1 VVGAPSLIAHSAGM
15 GALTR
20 SHTPLPERPPPC
32 RGTLPSD
39 RPRPSCGP
47 SRPSSPPTVPTSVT
61 SRLDMDW
68 DGHVAIIWEEGPYE
82 WTYHFGTDDVDE
94 ELTIEVQEFQ
104 PGAVVRLRPVTMPKG
119 VFVEP
124 YTTFALGIYPD

>member
-1 VVGAPSLIAHSAGM
+1 M

-20 SHTPLPERPPPC
+20 SHTPLPEGPPPC
-32 RGTLPSD
+32 HGTLPSD
-39 RPRPSCGP
+39 RLRPSCGP

-82 WTYHFGTDDVDE
+82 WTYHFGTDDVDDG
-94 ELTIEVQEFQ
+94 TDHR
-104 PGAVVRLRPVTMPKG
+104 GAGVPNLAPWSGSARSPCPKG
-119 VFVEP
+119 CS
-124 YTTFALGIYPD
+124 